1 MKKKTEKQL
10 LLEALVESNDLK
22 QSEIAQERDLREREL
37 LLKKEELLRK
47 DRVNISLEEYIRIT
61 EENKSLRKTNAH
73 YSSILG
79 KVNIP
84 WNIINA
90 NDVEVIEQFDPK
102 EISTIY
108 LIKAK
113 TYGRDCR

>member
-1 MKKKTEKQL
+1 MKKKTNKQL
-10 LLEALVESNDLK
+10 LVETLARANDLK
-22 QSEIAQERDLREREL
+22 QKEIAQERYLQEREL
-37 LLKKEELLRK
+37 ELKKEELKTK

-61 EENKSLRKTNAH
+61 KENESLRKTNAH

-108 LIKAK
+108 LIRAK

>member
-90 NDVEVIEQFDPK
+90 NDVEVIERFDPK